1 MKVEHILAL
10 EETRNIGP
18 KTIEKVLSLPDTSK
32 PNNPAN
38 LIEILKKANAKFGKI
53 YIPTLQ
59 EATIGWNMSREILR
73 QSKQHNI
80 RIISKES
87 TYYPKALL
95 QISDPPALL
104 HVLGNIESLNKN
116 CIAIVGTRHP
126 TGQGIRMAGKI
137 AEIFAKKDY
146 VIVSGLA
153 EGIDTAAHRGALSA
167 KGTTVAVVG
176 HGLDTIYPAKNKEL
190 AEIIIKNN
198 GALVSEYPYGT
209 TISREHLIMRDRI
222 QSGLS
227 LGVFVIETGI
237 KGGTMHTVN
246 FCKKQKRA
254 LIVLQHPVK
263 NENTAGNAH
272 LISKKQADIVFKT
285 EDDIELINTEMNH
298 VRNLILSRQDKKKK
312 QPQNSTQMTLI

>member
-1 MKVEHILAL
+1 
-10 EETRNIGP
+10 
-18 KTIEKVLSLPDTSK
+18 
-32 PNNPAN
+32 
-38 LIEILKKANAKFGKI
+38 
-53 YIPTLQ
+53 
-59 EATIGWNMSREILR
+59 
-73 QSKQHNI
+73 
-80 RIISKES
+80 
-87 TYYPKALL
+87 
-95 QISDPPALL
+95 
-104 HVLGNIESLNKN
+104 
-116 CIAIVGTRHP
+116 
-126 TGQGIRMAGKI
+126 MAGKI

-190 AEIIIKNN
+190 AETIIKNN

-272 LISKKQADIVFKT
+272 LISKKQVDIVFKT
-285 EDDIELINTEMNH
+285 DGDIELINTEMNH
-298 VRNLILSRQDKKKK
+298 VRNRILHSQDKKKK